1 MRSLCAVDGLIVQYS
16 RNRAVLTCYHEDM
29 ESLADIP
36 NFDEVGELQR
46 FVDQLFAA
54 EKLVDALDAQVQA
67 ELYDLPIEL
76 LEIVSMLPPGC
87 YERARLT
94 SQLNS
99 ALAAHGWAQRFGTVE

>member
-1 MRSLCAVDGLIVQYS
+1 MRFLCAVDGLIVQYS

-54 EKLVDALDAQVQA
+54 EKLVDALDAQV
-67 ELYDLPIEL
+67 
-76 LEIVSMLPPGC
+76 
-87 YERARLT
+87 RAVRPANRAARDRLDAAT
-94 SQLNS
+94 RVLRAS
-99 ALAAHGWAQRFGTVE
+99 APHESTQFRSRRPRLGTAFWHG